1 MRKFFASNTAIKIL
15 SIIAAV
21 VMWLYVMNEQN
32 PQITTMI
39 RDVPVKLLNLD
50 DSKFALI
57 QDPSEFKVNVKVKGR
72 RSLVADLKPNDINA
86 EVNMR
91 GRMEGDNL
99 IQMWPSSQCR
109 IYRCFTKGNY
119 GDSRWYY

>member
-57 QDPSEFKVNVKVKGR
+57 QDPSEFKVNVSQGSVQ
-72 RSLVADLKPNDINA
+72 SVADLNPMI
-86 EVNMR
+86 
-91 GRMEGDNL
+91 
-99 IQMWPSSQCR
+99 
-109 IYRCFTKGNY
+109 
-119 GDSRWYY
+119 